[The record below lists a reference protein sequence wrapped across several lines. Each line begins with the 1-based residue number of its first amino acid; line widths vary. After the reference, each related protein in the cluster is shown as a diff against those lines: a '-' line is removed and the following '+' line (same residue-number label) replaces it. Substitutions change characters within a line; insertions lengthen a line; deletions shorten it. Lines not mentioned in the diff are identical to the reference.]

1 MSGATLV
8 RDTIEAREALW
19 RPPAPVPLPP
29 VRSLVRAALSGER
42 DLLSLV
48 PREAYTELVFPLAGS
63 RRGIVYVNDPAL
75 VARIFAEPDRFP
87 KNDLFVDAVEPL
99 VGDSLFTSSGATWRR
114 QRGMVDPAFG
124 HMRINRAWPQMVAAM
139 DDHETWLDAHAAD
152 GTAFA
157 LDAAMASVT
166 ADVIC
171 RTIFSQTLSAGTAHK
186 VFERFDE
193 FERNVATVNLK
204 QLLLAKP
211 WARGTQPPRVLD
223 ACRAIRAELDALI
236 APRMAPGAPMIDDI
250 VGATIA
256 ARDPATGDA
265 FTTSELIDQ
274 LGVFFVA
281 GHETT
286 ASALTWAVFMLS
298 QRPAI
303 VARMRA
309 EVATVAGDAPVA
321 LEHAKRFTFVR
332 DVLRETMRLY
342 PPITFLPR
350 VAAEA
355 CELAGRR
362 LRRGTMIMIA
372 PWTIHRHERIWRDAD
387 RFDPDRW
394 SPQRDEQVPTGAYLP
409 FGLGPRVC
417 VGAAFATLEATMIL
431 ARVVRRYDIEALDPA
446 AVRPV
451 ARLTTRPAAPIRCR
465 VRRRVP

>member
-1 MSGATLV
+1 VSAAAVGPET
-8 RDTIEAREALW
+8 LW

-29 VRSLVRAALSGER
+29 VRSLVRAAFAGER

-99 VGDSLFTSSGATWRR
+99 VGDSIFTSSGATWRR
-114 QRGMVDPAFG
+114 QRGMIDPAFG

-139 DDHETWLDAHAAD
+139 DDHEAWLDRHVAD
-152 GTAFA
+152 GTTFT
-157 LDAAMASVT
+157 LDGAMASVT

-171 RTIFSQTLSAGTAHK
+171 RTIFSQTLNAGTAHR
-186 VFERFDE
+186 VFARFDE

-211 WARGTQPPRVLD
+211 WARGTQPAKVLE

-236 APRMAPGAPMIDDI
+236 APRMAPGAPVIDDI

-256 ARDPATGDA
+256 ARDAATGAA
-265 FTTSELIDQ
+265 FTKEELIDQ
-274 LGVFFVA
+274 LGVFFLA

-286 ASALTWAVFMLS
+286 ASALTWAVFMMS

-309 EVATVAGDAPVA
+309 EVAAVAGDGPVE

-332 DVLRETMRLY
+332 NVLRETMRLY

-372 PWTIHRHERIWRDAD
+372 PWTIHRHERIWANAD

-394 SPQRDEQVPTGAYLP
+394 HPEREAQLPAGAYLP

-431 ARVVRRYDIEALDPA
+431 ARLVRRYDVEALDPA
-446 AVRPV
+446 SVRPT

-465 VRRRVP
+465 VRRRTA